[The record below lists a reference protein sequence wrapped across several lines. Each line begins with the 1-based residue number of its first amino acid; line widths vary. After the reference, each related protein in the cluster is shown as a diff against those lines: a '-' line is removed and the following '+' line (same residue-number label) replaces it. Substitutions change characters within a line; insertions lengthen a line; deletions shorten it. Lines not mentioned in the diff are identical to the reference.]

1 MNSKSLFKL
10 IAFTQPFLSSC
21 WRNQILHPRKT
32 GEEFYAELNYRDLC
46 ADERHFTKSP
56 VVDKRVEIAF
66 QLLIEPKVCK
76 LT

>member
-1 MNSKSLFKL
+1 M
-10 IAFTQPFLSSC
+10 
-21 WRNQILHPRKT
+21 HPRKT
-32 GEEFYAELNYRDLC
+32 GEEFYAQLNYRDLC